1 MGMAMKPSAMK
12 VQETLQSIGLQVS
25 VIEFSESTRTAQD
38 AANALKTSVGQI
50 AKSLVFMAGD
60 RPILIIAS
68 GVNRI
73 DLGKMTKITGLP
85 LRKADADRVRDLTG
99 FSIGGIP
106 PVGHKNKM
114 ETYID
119 EDLMQ
124 YLVVFAAAGTPNAVF
139 PIEPRRLVEIT
150 AGKVVGVK

>member
-1 MGMAMKPSAMK
+1 MVMKPSAVK
-12 VQETLQSIGLQVS
+12 VQETLRSIGLQAS

-50 AKSLVFMAGD
+50 AKSLVFMAED

-68 GVNRI
+68 GVNRV
-73 DLGKMTKITGLP
+73 DLGKMAKVIGLP
-85 LRKADADRVRDLTG
+85 LRKADADLVRDLTG
-99 FSIGGIP
+99 FAIGGIP

-119 EDLMQ
+119 QDLLQ
-124 YLVVFAAAGTPNAVF
+124 YPVVFAAAGTPNAVF
-139 PIEPRRLVEIT
+139 RIEPRRLVEIT
-150 AGKVVGVK
+150 AGQVTEVK